1 MGTEFRITAD
11 NDGRRVDRVL
21 RTKWPDVPLGA
32 IMKAV
37 RTGAVRLDGRKT
49 KPDERLSSGQ
59 ILNVPW
65 EVNEPTASG
74 EKRRVFTGLDTLYRD
89 GFVWIVNKPA
99 GLLVQ
104 PDKKGGDSV
113 ITRALSEL
121 GWTRSDFRPA
131 PVQRLD
137 RNTTGAVM
145 IALTGAAQRLL
156 SELIR
161 ERKIKKIYH
170 AVVEGSADDEGRV
183 DIPLKKD
190 TAENRVRADKDGQE
204 ALTLYRCL
212 ADFGTKSL
220 VELQLITGRP
230 HQARVH
236 MAYIGH
242 PIVGDAKYGSGRG
255 ARRPLLHAR
264 RLIFPDCGGLPAE
277 LCGLAVTAPLPDDMK
292 KYETE
297 DK

>member
-1 MGTEFRITAD
+1 
-11 NDGRRVDRVL
+11 
-21 RTKWPDVPLGA
+21 
-32 IMKAV
+32 
-37 RTGAVRLDGRKT
+37 
-49 KPDERLSSGQ
+49 
-59 ILNVPW
+59 
-65 EVNEPTASG
+65 
-74 EKRRVFTGLDTLYRD
+74 
-89 GFVWIVNKPA
+89 
-99 GLLVQ
+99 
-104 PDKKGGDSV
+104 
-113 ITRALSEL
+113 
-121 GWTRSDFRPA
+121 
-131 PVQRLD
+131 
-137 RNTTGAVM
+137 M